1 MERFLS
7 WRYWFNL
14 RPEPLTDFTFKIFI
28 VFLIVLIILSIYS
41 YYSKSRS
48 GLKNGLW
55 LKIFNFSFTNSL
67 LGVMLL
73 FFNYEI
79 IPFFT
84 ARFFLALWAIGLLI
98 WIFLIIKEFKKVP
111 NNLEKNKR
119 QKEFEKYL
127 P

>member
-14 RPEPLTDFTFKIFI
+14 RPEPLTNFTFKIFI
-28 VFLIVLIILSIYS
+28 AFLIVLIIVGAYA

-48 GLKNGLW
+48 GFKNGLW

-67 LGVMLL
+67 LGIMLL

-84 ARFFLALWAIGLLI
+84 ARFFLGLWAIGLLI
-98 WIFLIIKEFKKVP
+98 WIFLIIKKYKKVP
-111 NNLEKNKR
+111 NNLEQNKR